1 MNFLDT
7 NIILR
12 FVLQDHPIY
21 SPKAEFIFDKI
32 NKGED
37 VYTSWLVIFETI
49 FVLLH
54 THKLNKTEVAEKLLP
69 LLRFETLHIENRS
82 LVEKTFDYFVQKNV
96 SFGDAY
102 SVALMEKKK
111 LKKIYSFD
119 RDFDKFPQ
127 IKRLEK

>member
-12 FVLQDHPIY
+12 FVLQDHPVY
-21 SPKAEFIFDKI
+21 SPKAGIIVEKI
-32 NKGED
+32 NQGEN

-54 THKLNKTEVAEKLLP
+54 THKLSKVEVAEKLLP
-69 LLRFETLHIENRS
+69 LLNFETLHIENKS
-82 LVEKTFDYFVQKNV
+82 LVGKTFIYFVQKNV
-96 SFGDAY
+96 SFADAY

-111 LKKIYSFD
+111 LKRIYSFD

>member
-21 SPKAEFIFDKI
+21 SPKANFILDKI
-32 NKGED
+32 NQGED

-54 THKLNKTEVAEKLLP
+54 THKLNKAEITEKLLP
-69 LLRFETLHIENRS
+69 LLCFETLHIENKS
-82 LVEKTFDYFVQKNV
+82 LVKKTFGYFVQKNV
-96 SFGDAY
+96 SFADAY

-119 RDFDKFPQ
+119 RDFDKIPQ